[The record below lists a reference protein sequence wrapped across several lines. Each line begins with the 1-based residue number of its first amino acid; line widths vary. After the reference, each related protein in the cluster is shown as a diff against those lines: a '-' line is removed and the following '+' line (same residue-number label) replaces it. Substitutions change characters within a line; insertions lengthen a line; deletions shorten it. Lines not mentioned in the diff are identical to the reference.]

1 MVTIDELDK
10 FVRNDDGYVRTLHIA
25 FDNYA
30 VGRLSV
36 CADTWTRILCHVED
50 KPNVRVFSVTLS
62 GNPFD
67 YDHCNCL
74 LDLLEKYC
82 RLSNPAWVA
91 DLQALADQINDAI
104 PDCSVPAIYRIM

>member
-10 FVRNDDGYVRTLHIA
+10 FVHSPFGNVLGIE
-25 FDNYA
+25 FDRCGN
-30 VGRLSV
+30 GRSSV
-36 CADTWTRILCHVED
+36 YADTRERILCHHAED
-50 KPNVRVFSVTLS
+50 GANVRVFSVPLS
-62 GNPFD
+62 GDAFD
-67 YDHCNCL
+67 FDH
-74 LDLLEKYC
+74 DDYLLEKYC

>member
-1 MVTIDELDK
+1 MVTIDDLDR
-10 FVRNDDGYVRTLHIA
+10 FVRDDDGWVRTLHIE
-25 FDNYA
+25 FDEYA

-36 CADTWTRILCHVED
+36 CADTQTRILCHVED
-50 KPNVRVFSVTLS
+50 RPNVRVFSVTLS

-67 YDHCNCL
+67 FDHCNCL

-91 DLQALADQINDAI
+91 DQINDAI
-104 PDCSVPAIYRIM
+104 PECSVPAIYRIMWPRCF